1 MGTNEAWPG
10 GVSTRDVCGAPVH
23 ERDFEREL
31 TSNPVNMNPHEAGAL
46 ARGLGLIAGE
56 LRENHET
63 VKAGFLSLDQ
73 RLGRVEADVAVLK
86 TDVAIL
92 KTDVATLK
100 TDVAVLKTDFASLKT
115 TVENIEA
122 ILERMEDRE
131 TRHPGG

>member
-1 MGTNEAWPG
+1 MSA
-10 GVSTRDVCGAPVH
+10 APRFD

-46 ARGLGLIAGE
+46 SRGLGLIAGE

-86 TDVAIL
+86 TDVA
-92 KTDVATLK
+92 VLK

-131 TRHPGG
+131 TRHQGG